1 MTWDEVK
8 SQLKPYDFVEGTV
21 LRHEQYGV
29 FVDIGCSFLGLL
41 SVTDFL
47 DSTDGGGKVEVEYP
61 PVGAVIKVVVLGFR
75 DTNQQIFLGVKP
87 GQLTEA
93 EHRLRDKKA

>member
-41 SVTDFL
+41 SVVDFL
-47 DSTDGGGKVEVEYP
+47 DNPDEGGREKVEYP
-61 PVGAVIKVVVLGFR
+61 PVGTVVKAVVLHFR
-75 DTNQQIFLGVKP
+75 DSNQQIFLGVKP
-87 GQLTEA
+87 RQLSEA
-93 EHRLRDKKA
+93 ELRLRNKKA